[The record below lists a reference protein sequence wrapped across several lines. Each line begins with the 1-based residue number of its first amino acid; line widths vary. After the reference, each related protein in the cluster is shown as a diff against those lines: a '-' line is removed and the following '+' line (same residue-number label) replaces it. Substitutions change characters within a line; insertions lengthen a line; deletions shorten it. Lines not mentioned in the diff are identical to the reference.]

1 MPDVWFYQISPEAM
15 VISQEAKVT
24 EVVNP
29 ATGLELFGVS
39 LGQECHERKWAIT
52 SFLPV
57 LAIKKGSD

>member
-1 MPDVWFYQISPEAM
+1 MPDLIPYPATHPCPSMPHVWFYQISPEAM

-39 LGQECHERKWAIT
+39 LGQECHERK
-52 SFLPV
+52 
-57 LAIKKGSD
+57 